1 MLNSSGMTKRCEPKK
16 TSKTKSCRSFVARVK
31 LPCSDCSWARWT
43 RRKRCGSQ
51 QCMNWGYR
59 FFCPLQ
65 PRLQQIVSLATF
77 SNEDSH
83 LFSTPPSPGPSWFL
97 LAYTSQR
104 LSSEKHLW
112 WFWIRIC
119 ASSLMCV
126 VHWKIQDYESTHTS
140 QPPKDGHLGFP
151 TWDRHVTQRS
161 PEMCWWEVCWVADD
175 LQDLSVAPKH
185 IDIIR
190 RPQGLHPGHR
200 NHVTESISAM
210 WSIKKVMKC
219 GDEVSGIWNSSS

>member
-1 MLNSSGMTKRCEPKK
+1 MTKHCEPKK

-126 VHWKIQDYESTHTS
+126 VHWKIQDYESTHRFL
-140 QPPKDGHLGFP
+140 LGWLSHWP
-151 TWDRHVTQRS
+151 HNNQGWPCLGSACHPTVTWDVLMRGLLGGRRRSWSKCCTQTYWHHPRASGSAPRS
-161 PEMCWWEVCWVADD
+161 PF
-175 LQDLSVAPKH
+175 H
-185 IDIIR
+185 
-190 RPQGLHPGHR
+190 
-200 NHVTESISAM
+200 HVTESDVCHVIHQSHEM
-210 WSIKKVMKC
+210 WWWSV
-219 GDEVSGIWNSSS
+219 WNLKL